1 MTDGTSDEATAAKR
15 SFTQVSKSDGQGM
28 ERPGASETWTGRD
41 GHNPPEAA
49 VCSLEASHVLA
60 WDEIAYL
67 TAETGNPAETL
78 MNVVALIA
86 RRFGVD
92 VCSAYL
98 LEPDRANLVL
108 AATVGLKPSCIGNLR
123 MAVSEGLTGLVA
135 EQVRPVAVEQV
146 GKHPRFKY
154 FPESGEEPFQSFLGV
169 PLIDRGVMQ
178 GVLVIQTVEAR
189 VFPENEIRSLQ
200 EAAARVAPVV
210 REARTLDRFIA
221 PVQERLWV
229 LARNFWWSWDHDAAG
244 LFRELDPKRWSQ
256 LNHCPVAMLREYPLA
271 KLEARATELALH
283 SRVNY
288 AYRRLREYLE
298 AEHTWAARRAGV
310 LRPRPVAYF
319 SAEFGIH
326 ESLPV
331 YSGGLG
337 VLAGDHIKSASDLG
351 IPLVGVG
358 LFYPQGYFRQRLDTS
373 GWQREEYLE
382 TDVSQLAI
390 EPAIGKNGQPVVVQ
404 VDTRHGSIRAK
415 VRRARVGRCHLYL
428 LDSDVE
434 GNAKEDRELTSRL
447 YGGDGRVRVHQE
459 LLLGVGGLRA
469 LKALG
474 ITPGVLHL
482 NEGHSGFA
490 VLEAIRMR
498 MEEEGISFEKAVPLV
513 SRQVV
518 FTTHTPVP
526 AGHDRFDAGLIED
539 HLGPLREALGISPQQ
554 FMGLGRENPQSNE
567 SFCMTVLGLRFSR
580 RANAVSSLHGEVSRA
595 MWTGLTPG
603 KSEDSVP
610 IGHITN
616 GVHVPTWLAPQMFRL
631 YDRHLGTGWQLKSSE
646 SHIWDGIENVDD
658 GELWETHLNLKSRMI
673 DFVRRR
679 AVAQAERRSEPPEQ
693 LQRLKQV
700 LSLDALTIGFAR
712 RFATYKRANLILAD
726 MERFVTMVNDP
737 KRPVQFVFAGKAHPM
752 DEPGKRVLQQ
762 VAQLMRDPQFG
773 DKFVFVEDY
782 DLNVGRHFV
791 QGVDVWLNNPR
802 RPLEASGTSGQKVVL
817 NGGLNLS
824 ILDGWW
830 AEAYDGL
837 NGFAIGE
844 GRTHSDVNIHDRRDA
859 EDLMRVLREEV
870 IPLYYQRDRDGLPR
884 GWIKRMKRTIRTLG
898 WRFNADRMV
907 MDYTLKCYVP
917 AAGGTSSETRE
928 NF

>member
-1 MTDGTSDEATAAKR
+1 
-15 SFTQVSKSDGQGM
+15 M
-28 ERPGASETWTGRD
+28 ERTNGLDLDQE
-41 GHNPPEAA
+41 HAA
-49 VCSLEASHVLA
+49 CSLDASYVLE
-60 WDEIAYL
+60 WDEIANL
-67 TAETGNPAETL
+67 TAEPGKPAETL

-86 RRFGVD
+86 RRFGTD

-108 AATVGLKPSCIGNLR
+108 AATLGLRRECIGNLR
-123 MAVSEGLTGLVA
+123 MGVHEGLTGLVA

-146 GKHPRFKY
+146 RNHPRFKY
-154 FPESGEEPFQSFLGV
+154 FPEAGEEPYQSFLGV
-169 PLIDRGVMQ
+169 PIIDRGVLQ
-178 GVLVIQTVEAR
+178 GVLVVQTVEAR
-189 VFPENEIRSLQ
+189 VFPENEIRLLT
-200 EAAARVAPVV
+200 EAAKRVAPIVS
-210 REARTLDRFIA
+210 EARALDRFIA
-221 PVQERLWV
+221 PVQERLWA
-229 LARNFWWSWDHDAAG
+229 LARNFWWSWDHDSG
-244 LFRELDPKRWSQ
+244 QLFRDLDPQRWSQ
-256 LNHCPVAMLREYPLA
+256 LNHNPISLLNEFPLA
-271 KLEARATELALH
+271 KLEARATELGLH
-283 SRVNY
+283 SRINY
-288 AYRRLREYLE
+288 AYRRLREYQE
-298 AEHTWAARRAGV
+298 SEHTWGARRAGI

-326 ESLPV
+326 ESLPI

-337 VLAGDHIKSASDLG
+337 VLAGDHIKSASDLA

-358 LFYPQGYFRQRLDTS
+358 LFYGQGYFRQQLDRD
-373 GWQREEYLE
+373 GWQREEYLK
-382 TDVSQLAI
+382 TDVTQLAM
-390 EPAIGKNGQPVVVQ
+390 ETAIGKNGRPVVVQ

-415 VRRARVGRCHLYL
+415 VWRAKIGRCDLFL

-434 GNAKEDRELTSRL
+434 GNAPEDRELTSRL

-498 MEEEGISFEKAVPLV
+498 MEEEGICFEKAVPRV
-513 SRQVV
+513 SREVV

-526 AGHDRFDAGLIED
+526 AGHDRFEADLIED
-539 HLGPLREALGISPQQ
+539 HLGPLREALGLSKEQ
-554 FMGLGRENPQSNE
+554 FMALGRENPE
-567 SFCMTVLGLRFSR
+567 SDERFCMTVLGLKLSR

-603 KSEDSVP
+603 KQEDSVS

-616 GVHVPTWLAPQMFRL
+616 GVHVPSWLAPQMWRL
-631 YDRHLGTGWQLKSSE
+631 YDRHLGTGWNLQSSE

-673 DFVRRR
+673 EYVRRR
-679 AVAQAERRSEPPEQ
+679 AVKQAARRDESREE
-693 LQRLKQV
+693 LQRLGRA
-700 LSLDALTIGFAR
+700 LSPDALTIGFAR

-726 MERFVTMVNDP
+726 LEKIASMVNDP
-737 KRPVQFVFAGKAHPM
+737 KRPVQFVFAGKAHPN

-762 VAQLMRDPQFG
+762 VAQLMRDPQFS
-773 DKFVFVEDY
+773 DKFIFVEDY
-782 DLNVGRHFV
+782 DINVGRHFV

-824 ILDGWW
+824 VLDGWW
-830 AEAYDGL
+830 AEAYDGM
-837 NGFAIGE
+837 NGFAIGG
-844 GRTHSDVNIHDRRDA
+844 GRTHSDMNVHDTRDA
-859 EDLMRVLREEV
+859 EDLMRVLHEEV

-907 MDYTLKCYVP
+907 MDYTLHCYIP
-917 AAGGTSSETRE
+917 AAGGTSSDLRP